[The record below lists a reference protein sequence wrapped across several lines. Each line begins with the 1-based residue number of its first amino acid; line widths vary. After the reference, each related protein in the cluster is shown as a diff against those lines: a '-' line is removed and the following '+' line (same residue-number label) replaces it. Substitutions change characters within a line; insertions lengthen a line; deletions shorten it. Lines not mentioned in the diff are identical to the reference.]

1 MPVLAFVVAVA
12 CVSLFADGGTGTR
25 WAILSITVPMVLTM
39 TRPRAWTIGDCLGL
53 LFLCWASCSLLWTPG
68 LGQGLFTLWSLVLF
82 FTIGWLPTCAM
93 SDIYKG
99 LGLGLSLNGLIVALQ
114 VAGYHPVT
122 EAIPPAGLFY
132 NKNAGA
138 EMTALALIGV
148 LTLNWKWRIACSPM
162 LITLLAFPGNT
173 LSRTPLVALAVAG
186 ACWTWTRSKLYGCM
200 VVLAAVL
207 LLLAFVLTTSRAP
220 SANLRM
226 ELWGDMIRHL
236 RWWGHGVGSTDWTY
250 PFMEFAHN
258 DFLQIA
264 FELGAVGAVLWV
276 GFLVCCLAG
285 PLRTESYILIAFCV
299 TGCFAF
305 PLFMPGT
312 VFVAGLAAGHLL
324 RHRRALRD
332 SMVLRELDDLR
343 RDDYPGDGG
352 REDGWVRS
360 RGFGFPH

>member
-1 MPVLAFVVAVA
+1 MPLLAFVVAVA
-12 CVSLFADGGTGTR
+12 CISPFADGGTGTR
-25 WAILSITVPMVLTM
+25 WAILSITVPLVLMT
-39 TRPRAWTIGDCLGL
+39 TRPRAWTIGDVLGL

-68 LGQGLFTLWSLVLF
+68 PGQGSFTLWSLVLF

-148 LTLNWKWRIACSPM
+148 LTLNWKWRLACSPM

-220 SANLRM
+220 SANMRV

-236 RWWGHGVGSTDWTY
+236 DWLGHGVGSTDWSY

-264 FELGAVGAVLWV
+264 FEFGAVGAVLWV
-276 GFLVCCLAG
+276 GFIVCCLAG
-285 PLRTESYILIAFCV
+285 PLRTESYIVIAFASMGV
-299 TGCFAF
+299 FAF
-305 PLFMPGT
+305 PLFMPGS

-324 RHRRALRD
+324 RHRRPVRGFL
-332 SMVLRELDDLR
+332 VLRELDDLR
-343 RDDYPGDGG
+343 GSEYAEHGR
-352 REDGWVRS
+352 REDSWIRA
-360 RGFGFPH
+360 RGFSFPH

>member
-1 MPVLAFVVAVA
+1 MPLLAFVVAVA
-12 CVSLFADGGTGTR
+12 CISPFADGGTGTR
-25 WAILSITVPMVLTM
+25 WSILSITVPLVLMM
-39 TRPRAWTIGDCLGL
+39 TRPRAWTIGDLLGL

-68 LGQGLFTLWSLVLF
+68 VGQGLFTLWSLVLF

-148 LTLNWKWRIACSPM
+148 LSLSWRWWLACSPM
-162 LITLLAFPGNT
+162 LITLLAWPGNT
-173 LSRTPLVALAVAG
+173 LSRTPLIALGVTG
-186 ACWTWTRSKLYGCM
+186 FFWTWRRSKLYAS
-200 VVLAAVL
+200 VVALSVGLCFVSFVL
-207 LLLAFVLTTSRAP
+207 LQSRAP
-220 SANLRM
+220 SANMRM

-236 RWWGHGVGSTDWTY
+236 GWLGHGVGSTDWFY

-264 FELGAVGAVLWV
+264 FEFGAVGAVLWV
-276 GFLVCCLAG
+276 GFIVCCLAG
-285 PLRTESYILIAFCV
+285 PVRVESYIVIAFLCMGV
-299 TGCFAF
+299 FAF
-305 PLFMPGT
+305 PLFMPGS

-324 RHRRALRD
+324 RHRRPVFD
-332 SMVLRELDDLR
+332 IMVLRELDDLR
-343 RDDYPGDGG
+343 GSEHAGHDR
-352 REDGWVRS
+352 REDSWVRA